1 MRVELG
7 APSVTVAPG
16 GAAELAVEVFN
27 ERTVIDGVSAR
38 VMGLDAQWV
47 KSRPGRLALFPD
59 TAGTIELRITV
70 PEEFPAGTHAVA
82 VEVTSSV
89 DPLDVVVVPLEL
101 VVRPASSQ
109 AVRIASWLASAPR
122 LVPPMPS
129 ATAIP

>member
-1 MRVELG
+1 MRVALG

-70 PEEFPAGTHAVA
+70 PEEFPAGTHAV
-82 VEVTSSV
+82 ESC
-89 DPLDVVVVPLEL
+89 
-101 VVRPASSQ
+101 
-109 AVRIASWLASAPR
+109 
-122 LVPPMPS
+122 
-129 ATAIP
+129 AIGADSLLSHGGCCRKAQGRRNCER